1 MALAWKNS
9 LAGCRVRPKAEAVA
23 AIGTAA
29 LFPHRVLTLV
39 AKHGFKRL
47 APLVVPAFFVGTSD
61 TWLSTKVFSLIKMG
75 LLPGCV

>member
-1 MALAWKNS
+1 M
-9 LAGCRVRPKAEAVA
+9 RPKAEAVA

-75 LLPGCV
+75 LLAGRI